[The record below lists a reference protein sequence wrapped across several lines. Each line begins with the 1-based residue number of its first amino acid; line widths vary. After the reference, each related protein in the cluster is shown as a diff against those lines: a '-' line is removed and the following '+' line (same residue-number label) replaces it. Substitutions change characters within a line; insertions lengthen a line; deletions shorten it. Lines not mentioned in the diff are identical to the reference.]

1 MKYICLRLEGC
12 PCYVGRVIDNIDVSC
27 PTPVWMVERLRRSG
41 IRSID
46 AIVDITNYVMLELG
60 QPMHAFDRDQL
71 TGPSMSGWRMTVSN
85 SYFLMERR
93 LP

>member
-1 MKYICLRLEGC
+1 MCAPEGC
-12 PCYVGRVIDNIDVSC
+12 PCYVGRVIENIDVRG

-46 AIVDITNYVMLELG
+46 AIVDITNYVMIELG

-71 TGPSMSGWRMTVSN
+71 VGAVDVRMANDGEQLSPS
-85 SYFLMERR
+85 
-93 LP
+93 